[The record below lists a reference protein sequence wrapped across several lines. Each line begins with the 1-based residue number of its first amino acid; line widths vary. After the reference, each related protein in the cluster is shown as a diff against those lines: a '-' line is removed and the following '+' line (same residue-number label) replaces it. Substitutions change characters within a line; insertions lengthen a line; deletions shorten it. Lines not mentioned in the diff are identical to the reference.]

1 MFFLSLS
8 SAENH
13 VKFNCLIVTIVTHC
27 LSLLRNTLKCIP
39 YYFLSLSILLTV
51 ANYMAYGG

>member
-27 LSLLRNTLKCIP
+27 LSLLRNTLKCMP
-39 YYFLSLSILLTV
+39 FYLRLLSIMLTV
-51 ANYMAYGG
+51 ANYMTYCG